1 MGDQGLKRTNW
12 DTTKGAESKSD
23 FCENGQAKMVK
34 KGFDHCDKTMFFTF
48 KRRDSRTL
56 SGEDCDVGI
65 VAGGGAAFASI
76 DRV

>member
-1 MGDQGLKRTNW
+1 MELKWSKKDLTIVIKLFFLLLN
-12 DTTKGAESKSD
+12 AE
-23 FCENGQAKMVK
+23 
-34 KGFDHCDKTMFFTF
+34 
-48 KRRDSRTL
+48 TL